1 MTPKLIYIAGPYR
14 AKTIHGVYQNVAL
27 ARSAAEGLVIH
38 GFYPLVP
45 HLNTAFMDGLN
56 SDEFFLAGS
65 LEMMLTAD
73 GVLML
78 PGWEKS
84 EGAKAEYAAAMA
96 EGIPVY
102 LSVADVVAGKAVN
115 AH

>member
-14 AKTIHGVYQNVAL
+14 AATIHGVYTNIAL

-45 HLNTAFMDGLN
+45 HLNTSFMDGLN
-56 SDEFFLAGS
+56 SDAFFLAGS
-65 LEMMLTAD
+65 MEMMLKAD

-84 EGAKAEYAAAMA
+84 EGAKAEYAESLASMT
-96 EGIPVY
+96 PVY
-102 LSVADVVAGKAVN
+102 LSVADVVAGRRVK
-115 AH
+115 